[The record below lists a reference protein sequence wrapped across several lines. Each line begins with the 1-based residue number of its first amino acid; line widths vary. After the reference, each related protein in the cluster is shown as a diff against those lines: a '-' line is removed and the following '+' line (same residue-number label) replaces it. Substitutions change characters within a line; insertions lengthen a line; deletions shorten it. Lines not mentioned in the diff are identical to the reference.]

1 MSFRSLFSLIGILFV
16 GGCASGPSPQTAD
29 HVDLS
34 RYAGTWY
41 EIARITKWFED
52 GCVAVTATYE
62 PRPDGKLTVTN
73 RCRDGSLT
81 GKERSIA
88 GTARV
93 VDAPHNAQLK
103 VCFFW
108 PFEGDYWILRLKDD
122 YTTAAVGSPDR
133 KTLWILHR
141 QPTMSPDEYAALVA
155 SLNADGFP
163 TARLERV
170 PQLTP

>member
-1 MSFRSLFSLIGILFV
+1 MVLRSLLSLLGVLLI
-16 GGCASGPSPQTAD
+16 GGCASGPPPRTAD

-41 EIARITKWFED
+41 EIARITKSFES

-62 PRPDGKLTVTN
+62 PRPDGKITVTN
-73 RCRDGSLT
+73 RCRDGTLT
-81 GKERSIA
+81 GKERSIT

-93 VDAPHNAQLK
+93 VDAPRNAQLK
-103 VCFFW
+103 VTFFW
-108 PFEGDYWILRLKDD
+108 PFEGDYWILRLNED

-141 QPTMSPDEYAALVA
+141 QPAMAPNEYAALLE
-155 SLNADGFP
+155 SLKADGFP
-163 TARLERV
+163 VERLDRV
-170 PQLTP
+170 PQLPP